1 MSSSP
6 VALICPQ
13 CGAPLPEAAR
23 HGSAGCEYCGAAVVL
38 RGAGIQLTMRGETAH
53 DPEAAARRRQ
63 EFYAAVKTSTVA
75 GSDPYRLLCDAARKH
90 LGVVGET
97 DTLARVVLAL
107 ASDFERETGAPV
119 TRDPMVLSRLS
130 EAYLKAS
137 TELRSL
143 ERTTMNLPFLAATA
157 QGPVH
162 LMREVTVVDLIALAS
177 RDPSVAP
184 SAPAAP
190 PAEPEPPKKKG
201 WWPF

>member
-1 MSSSP
+1 MRT

-23 HGSAGCEYCGAAVVL
+23 SGSAGCEYCGATVML
-38 RGAGIQLTMRGETAH
+38 RGAAIELSVRGAAAH

-63 EFYAAVKTSTVA
+63 DFYAAVKGASVA
-75 GSDPYRLLCDAARKH
+75 GSDPYQLLCDAARNH

-107 ASDFERETGAPV
+107 AQDFERETGASV
-119 TRDPMVLSRLS
+119 MRDPMVLSRLS

-143 ERTTMNLPFLAATA
+143 EHTTMNLPFLAVTP

-162 LMREVTVVDLIALAS
+162 LMREVRVVDLIALAS
-177 RDPSVAP
+177 RDPRAASTPV
-184 SAPAAP
+184 APAAS
-190 PAEPEPPKKKG
+190 APEPPKKKG

>member
-1 MSSSP
+1 MTT

-38 RGAGIQLTMRGETAH
+38 RGTGIAISVRGEAAH

-63 EFYAAVKTSTVA
+63 EFYAAVKAASIA
-75 GSDPYRLLCDAARKH
+75 GTDPYHLLCDAARKH
-90 LGVVGET
+90 LGVVGES
-97 DTLARVVLAL
+97 DTLARVVIAL
-107 ASDFERETGAPV
+107 ASDFERETGAAV

-143 ERTTMNLPFLAATA
+143 ERTTMNLPFLAATP

-162 LMREVTVVDLIALAS
+162 LMREVSVVDLVALAS
-177 RDPSVAP
+177 REPTVAP
-184 SAPAAP
+184 APAA
-190 PAEPEPPKKKG
+190 AAAAAPEPPKKKG

>member
-1 MSSSP
+1 MSH

-38 RGAGIQLTMRGETAH
+38 RGAGIALSVRGEAAH

-63 EFYAAVKTSTVA
+63 AFYAAVKSASLA
-75 GSDPYRLLCDAARKH
+75 GSDPYRLLCDAAREH
-90 LGVVGET
+90 LGVVGES

-107 ASDFERETGAPV
+107 AADFQRETGAAV
-119 TRDPMVLSRLS
+119 MRDPMVLSRLA

-143 ERTTMNLPFLAATA
+143 ERTTMNLPFLAATSS
-157 QGPVH
+157 GPVH
-162 LMREVTVVDLIALAS
+162 LMREVSVVDLVALAS
-177 RDPSVAP
+177 REPSLEP
-184 SAPAAP
+184 SAPAAKE
-190 PAEPEPPKKKG
+190 PAAEPPKKKG